1 MPVVTVFSVILVVT
15 IVRTQPSVVLAL
27 DYIGFWPFIVTLSRC
42 RQSRVEVPHGIRRS
56 GRWHRALLHNYL
68 DDSCIIFLRDGRS
81 AYLVFRRLEDS
92 NSSSGPECREVTDG
106 APISSASVE
115 LPMGVSY
122 DLYYDQVLEMYAPFV
137 APNDSVRKTPF

>member
-1 MPVVTVFSVILVVT
+1 MAYADPG
-15 IVRTQPSVVLAL
+15 A
-27 DYIGFWPFIVTLSRC
+27 
-42 RQSRVEVPHGIRRS
+42 GIE
-56 GRWHRALLHNYL
+56 HFLHNYL

-115 LPMGVSY
+115 PPMGVSY
-122 DLYYDQVLEMYAPFV
+122 DLYYDQVLEIYAPFV
-137 APNDSVRKTPF
+137 APNDSVRKTPFLLELSNYFDIAFLEYPGTWILQRFSREPSLAPRWGRDDV